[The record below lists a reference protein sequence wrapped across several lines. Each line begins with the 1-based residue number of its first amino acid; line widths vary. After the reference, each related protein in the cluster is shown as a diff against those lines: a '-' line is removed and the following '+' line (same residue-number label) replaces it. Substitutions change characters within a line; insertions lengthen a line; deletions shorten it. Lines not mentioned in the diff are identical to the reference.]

1 VTAGPI
7 DPPSVWR
14 YVWGGA
20 LATAVAVAGN
30 LWWYAA
36 FTRMTGVPR
45 PAVIGPAEIVG
56 ATAAS
61 VLLAAGIYLLLS
73 RALVIATPL
82 YVLGSIAVAAA
93 TMIAPLV
100 PVMPDGSTTP
110 DAFPHLAM
118 PMHLWAGIAAATVVP
133 LVVHLG
139 RSRRRSVPRAS
150 ERNDPEGLP

>member
-1 VTAGPI
+1 MTTGPI

-14 YVWGGA
+14 YGWGGG
-20 LATAVAVAGN
+20 LAAAVAVAGN
-30 LWWYAA
+30 LWWHTA
-36 FTRMTGVPR
+36 FTRMTGLPR
-45 PAVIGPAEIVG
+45 PDVISPEEIVG

-82 YVLGSIAVAAA
+82 YVIGSLAVAAA
-93 TMIAPLV
+93 TMIAPLA
-100 PVMPDGSTTP
+100 PVMPDGTAPP
-110 DAFPHLAM
+110 DAFPQFAM

-139 RSRRRSVPRAS
+139 RARRKRA
-150 ERNDPEGLP
+150 P

>member
-1 VTAGPI
+1 MTEGPI

-14 YVWGGA
+14 YAWGGA
-20 LATAVAVAGN
+20 LAAAVAVAGN

-36 FTRMTGVPR
+36 FTRMTGLAR
-45 PAVIGPAEIVG
+45 PAVIGPEEIVG

-82 YVLGSIAVAAA
+82 YILGSLAVAAA

-100 PVMPDGSTTP
+100 PVMPDGTATP
-110 DAFPHLAM
+110 EAFPHLAM
-118 PMHLWAGIAAATVVP
+118 PMHLWAGIAAATIVP
-133 LVVHLG
+133 LFVHIG
-139 RSRRRSVPRAS
+139 RRRRRQGVP
-150 ERNDPEGLP
+150 